1 MTFNM
6 IHPVV
11 LEVYLRTLELDDY
24 GDMLDGYWESEDEI
38 PAEVQI
44 RIKTASSMFT
54 LAEKRALDILGS
66 KEKLQEQL
74 ELFHGRRG
82 SA

>member
-1 MTFNM
+1 MTFGM

-11 LEVYLRTLELDDY
+11 LEVYLYTLELDDY
-24 GDMLDGYWESEDEI
+24 GQLVDGYWETEEEI
-38 PAEVQI
+38 PLEMQA
-44 RIKTASSMFT
+44 RIENAADMFT
-54 LAEKRALDILGS
+54 MAEQRALDILGS
-66 KEKLQEQL
+66 KETLREQL